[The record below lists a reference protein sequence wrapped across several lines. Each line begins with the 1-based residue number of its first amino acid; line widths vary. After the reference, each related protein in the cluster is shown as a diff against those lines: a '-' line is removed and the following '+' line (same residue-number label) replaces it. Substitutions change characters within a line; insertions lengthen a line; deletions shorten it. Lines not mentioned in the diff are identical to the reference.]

1 MLFPLPLRAA
11 LILYHIQ
18 NCLSSTFFKFFQKF
32 FCVALSCETALILYH
47 FLFFLSSAFSSFFKK
62 FFVISSALLRQLNY
76 YITFS
81 FLCQALFKKFF
92 QLVSVFLPE
101 WTSLTSSLLIN
112 SLQSKSNILLTLSH
126 GTPALN
132 SNAIIYLFLV
142 FVK

>member
-18 NCLSSTFFKFFQKF
+18 NCLSSTFFKFFKSF
-32 FCVALSCETALILYH
+32 FCVALSCEAALILYH
-47 FLFFLSSAFSSFFKK
+47 FLFFLSSTFSSFFKK

-81 FLCQALFKKFF
+81 SLCQVLFEKFF
-92 QLVSVFLPE
+92 LLVPVFLPE
-101 WTSLTSSLLIN
+101 WTSLTLSLLID
-112 SLQSKSNILLTLSH
+112 SLQSKSNIFFTLSR
-126 GTPALN
+126 GSPALD
-132 SNAIIYLFLV
+132 SNVIIYLFLY